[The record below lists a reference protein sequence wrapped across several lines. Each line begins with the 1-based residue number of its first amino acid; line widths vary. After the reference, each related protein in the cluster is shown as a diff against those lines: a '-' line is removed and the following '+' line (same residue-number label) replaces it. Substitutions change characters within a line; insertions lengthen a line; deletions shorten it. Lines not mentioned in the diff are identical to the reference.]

1 VYSTFRVVEVVELE
15 VGTEVGWEL
24 GLIPY
29 NGSPVFLGRLGA
41 NMNKI
46 KSLIRKQDSTDKR
59 YTRMRF
65 FWLRF

>member
-1 VYSTFRVVEVVELE
+1 MTLKLLPSEFSYYEENFIFFLSVYRTFRVVEVEELE

-41 NMNKI
+41 NMNN
-46 KSLIRKQDSTDKR
+46 
-59 YTRMRF
+59 
-65 FWLRF
+65 

>member
-1 VYSTFRVVEVVELE
+1 VVEVELE

-41 NMNKI
+41 DINKI
-46 KSLIRKQDSTDKR
+46 KSLKGNNIIQIKGTQE
-59 YTRMRF
+59 
-65 FWLRF
+65 

>member
-1 VYSTFRVVEVVELE
+1 VYNTFRVVEVEELE

-41 NMNKI
+41 NLNN
-46 KSLIRKQDSTDKR
+46 
-59 YTRMRF
+59 
-65 FWLRF
+65 